1 MMFPST
7 FKLKEVTLW
16 LKSHHIVLESQK
28 QVKLN
33 TVTELI
39 EYNNENKSSTSKTST
54 WELEFA
60 KSQISAS

>member
-39 EYNNENKSSTSKTST
+39 QYNNENKSSTSKTST

>member
-1 MMFPST
+1 M
-7 FKLKEVTLW
+7 
-16 LKSHHIVLESQK
+16 LESQK

-39 EYNNENKSSTSKTST
+39 QYNNENKSSTSKTST